1 MPCIK
6 PALCCISIYMNKH
19 NKSIK
24 AEGLD
29 YVFIVLLE
37 LDYVF
42 LVLLEQATDIG
53 KADQSSLSRIQPA
66 SALSATHLGL
76 HT

>member
-42 LVLLEQATDIG
+42 IVLLELDYVFLVLLEQATDIQW
-53 KADQSSLSRIQPA
+53 QS
-66 SALSATHLGL
+66 
-76 HT
+76 